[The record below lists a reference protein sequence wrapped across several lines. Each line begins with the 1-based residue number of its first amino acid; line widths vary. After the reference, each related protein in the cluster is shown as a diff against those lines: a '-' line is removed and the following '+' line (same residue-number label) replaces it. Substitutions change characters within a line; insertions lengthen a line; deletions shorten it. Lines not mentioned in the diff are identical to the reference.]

1 MHDQLISA
9 RRSPRRIFSSPALI
23 LLPLAVFI
31 LCANPLF
38 AQGVNLALSSG
49 SGTPGST
56 VNLNIVLASS
66 STLPASLQWS
76 MGYSAA
82 DVSSI
87 TVNTGTVATAAGKT
101 VTCNPAP
108 GSLNCLVFGFNTT
121 TMSNGVVATV
131 AVTLSASTVKTST
144 AITMSSGVASDPNG
158 QGITPVTTTGN
169 TISITQVQQQVPITV
184 TTNPA
189 GLGITV
195 DGASYA
201 SSPQSFQWTP
211 GSSHSVNVAT
221 PQGSN
226 GARYTFASWS
236 DGGAQNHTITA
247 PASAATYTASFLTSY
262 LLTTSASNGSIQA
275 SPSSPDG
282 YYSSGASV
290 QLTASPNSGFQ
301 FAAWGGSASGSAN
314 PTSVSMTAP
323 RSVTASFTSP
333 QSITITTN
341 PAGLGITVDGA
352 SYASSPQSFQW
363 TAGTSHTITAA
374 TPQGSNGTRYTFASW
389 SDGGAQTHTIT
400 APASAATYTA
410 SFQTSYLLTTTASPA
425 GNGAI
430 QASPSSA
437 DGYYSSGAAVLLTA
451 TPNSGFQF
459 AGWGGSASGSANP
472 TSVSMTAPRGVTAS
486 FTSTAQSVTVN
497 TSPAG
502 LGVIVD
508 GASYASS
515 PQSFQW
521 TAGTSH
527 TISVLTPQSS
537 AGTRYS
543 FAGWNDGGAQ
553 THAITAPASAA
564 TYTASFQTS
573 YLLTTAVTPTNT
585 GAVVA
590 TPASPDGYYAG
601 GTVVQL
607 TPSPASGYQ
616 FGAWSGG
623 LSGGTN
629 PASLVMNGP
638 QAVSAGFVALSSC
651 SYTLSR
657 TSFAGMSE
665 GDIGFVNVTAAEGC
679 AWTAASNAPWLTV
692 SAGAPGTG
700 NGIARF
706 LLAANP
712 STSLRSGVLTIAGQ
726 SVVVGQAGT
735 GCLPGIA
742 LPAAGTAPAGG
753 GPLSLNVSAPQGC
766 EWSSS
771 VAPNWLSL
779 NSAASGNGAGTAQL
793 TAAGNGGANTR
804 TGTLSVGGIAVQLV
818 QNSGNSSQVFTDVPT
833 SNLFA
838 DYIGLL
844 KLYGITTGCA
854 TTAYCPNDTT
864 TRGQM
869 AAFIIR
875 SLAGENFTYT
885 QTPYFTDVPAS
896 NLFFRYIQKMRD
908 LGITNG
914 CSATL
919 YCPDDAVM
927 RGQMAAFMIR
937 ARFGITAGQTFPY
950 PAAIAAF
957 QDVPPASGFFPYVQK
972 MKQLGITSGCTVN
985 EYCPDAPTTRGQMAV
1000 FLIRALFTP

>member
-23 LLPLAVFI
+23 LLSLAVFI

-38 AQGVNLALSSG
+38 AQGVTLALSSG

-201 SSPQSFQWTP
+201 SSPQSFQWAP
-211 GSSHSVNVAT
+211 GSSHSVNVTT

-236 DGGAQNHTITA
+236 DGGAQN
-247 PASAATYTASFLTSY
+247 
-262 LLTTSASNGSIQA
+262 
-275 SPSSPDG
+275 
-282 YYSSGASV
+282 
-290 QLTASPNSGFQ
+290 
-301 FAAWGGSASGSAN
+301 
-314 PTSVSMTAP
+314 
-323 RSVTASFTSP
+323 
-333 QSITITTN
+333 
-341 PAGLGITVDGA
+341 
-352 SYASSPQSFQW
+352 
-363 TAGTSHTITAA
+363 
-374 TPQGSNGTRYTFASW
+374 
-389 SDGGAQTHTIT
+389 HTIT

-585 GAVVA
+585 GAVVV

-616 FGAWSGG
+616 FGSWSGG

-679 AWTAASNAPWLTV
+679 AWTASSNAPWLTV
-692 SAGAPGTG
+692 SAGASGMG

-712 STSLRSGVLTIAGQ
+712 STNLRSGVLTIAGQ

-793 TAAGNGGANTR
+793 TAAGNGGVNTR
-804 TGTLSVGGIAVQLV
+804 TGTLSVGGIAAQLV
-818 QNSGNSSQVFTDVPT
+818 QNSGNRSQIFSDVLLD
-833 SNLFA
+833 NIFI
-838 DYIGLL
+838 DYIGLM
-844 KLYGITTGCA
+844 KLYGITTGCT
-854 TTAYCPNDTT
+854 TTAYCPNDST

-1000 FLIRALFTP
+1000 FLIRALLTP